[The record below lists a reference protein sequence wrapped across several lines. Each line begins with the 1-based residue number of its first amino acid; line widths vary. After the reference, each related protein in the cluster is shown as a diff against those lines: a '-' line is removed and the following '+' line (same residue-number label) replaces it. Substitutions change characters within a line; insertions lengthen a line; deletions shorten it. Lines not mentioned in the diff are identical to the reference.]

1 MSGVLMVRQA
11 HHGGLSKGQV
21 KVLAPF
27 SGRVVPLEEV
37 PDPVFSEK
45 MLGDGLAVDPTEGV
59 GVSPVTGKLA
69 VFHSAGHAFAV
80 QATDEVSVL
89 VHVGLD
95 TVQMKGEGFIRLA
108 EVGDEV
114 VAGQEIVRFDLAAI
128 ESAGYSPLSPVILP
142 DLPSGYQVEKTT
154 TTTVR
159 AGQDVLLTVT
169 RPD

>member
-1 MSGVLMVRQA
+1 MSGALNP
-11 HHGGLSKGQV
+11 KGRIE
-21 KVLAPF
+21 VLAPF
-27 SGRVVPLEEV
+27 SGRVVSLEEV

-45 MLGDGLAVDPTEGV
+45 MLGDGLALDPTEGV
-59 GVSPVTGKLA
+59 GVAPVTGKLT

-80 QATDEVSVL
+80 QATDQISVL

-95 TVQMKGEGFIRLA
+95 TVQMKGEGFTRLA

-128 ESAGYSPLSPVILP
+128 AAAGYSPLSPVILP
-142 DLPSGYQVEKTT
+142 DLPADYQVEKTT
-154 TTTVR
+154 ASTVC

-169 RPD
+169 WPD

>member
-1 MSGVLMVRQA
+1 MSDVLS
-11 HHGGLSKGQV
+11 LSKGQV

-27 SGRVVPLEEV
+27 SGRVTPLEEV

-45 MLGDGLAVDPTEGV
+45 MLGDGLAVDPTEGI
-59 GVSPVTGKLA
+59 GVAPVTGKLA

-95 TVQMKGEGFIRLA
+95 TVQMKGEGFTRLA

-128 ESAGYSPLSPVILP
+128 GSAGYSPLSPVILP
-142 DLPSGYQVEKTT
+142 DLPDGYQVEKTIAP
-154 TTTVR
+154 TVR

-169 RPD
+169 WPD

>member
-1 MSGVLMVRQA
+1 MSRVE
-11 HHGGLSKGQV
+11 
-21 KVLAPF
+21 VLAPF

-59 GVSPVTGKLA
+59 GVAPVTGRLT

-80 QATDEVSVL
+80 QATDEVGVL

-95 TVQMKGEGFIRLA
+95 TVHMKGEGFTRLA

-114 VAGQEIVRFDLAAI
+114 VRGQEIVHFDLAAI
-128 ESAGYSPLSPVILP
+128 KAAGYSPLSPIIVP
-142 DLPSGYQVEKTT
+142 DLPAGYRVEKTT
-154 TTTVR
+154 ARTVR
-159 AGQDVLLTVT
+159 AGQDVLLIITL
-169 RPD
+169 PD

>member
-1 MSGVLMVRQA
+1 MSRVE
-11 HHGGLSKGQV
+11 
-21 KVLAPF
+21 VLAPF

-37 PDPVFSEK
+37 PDPVFSQK
-45 MLGDGLAVDPTEGV
+45 MLGDGLAVDPAEGI
-59 GVSPVTGKLA
+59 GVAPVTGKLT

-95 TVQMKGEGFIRLA
+95 TVQMKGEGFTRLA

-114 VAGQEIVRFDLAAI
+114 VAGQEIVHFDIAAI
-128 ESAGYSPLSPVILP
+128 EAAGYSPISPVILP
-142 DLPSGYQVEKTT
+142 DLPAGYRVEKTT
-154 TTTVR
+154 AAAVR
-159 AGQDVLLTVT
+159 AGQDVLFTAT

>member
-11 HHGGLSKGQV
+11 HHGGLSKVRV

-27 SGRVVPLEEV
+27 SGRVVLLEEV

-45 MLGDGLAVDPTEGV
+45 MLGDGLAVDLTEEV
-59 GVSPVTGKLA
+59 GVAPVAGKLA

-95 TVQMKGEGFIRLA
+95 TVQMKGEGFTRLA

-142 DLPSGYQVEKTT
+142 DLPAGYRVQKTT
-154 TTTVR
+154 APTVR
-159 AGQDVLLTVT
+159 AGQDVLLTVI